1 MTDKKKRQSRKKA
14 LRKKQKEILLQKTS
28 VLKKERKKTQR
39 KQILDFLC
47 VVIVGTIILADHV
60 LYLIEFIFYIFKFI
74 TKG

>member
-1 MTDKKKRQSRKKA
+1 MTEKKKRQSRRKT

-28 VLKKERKKTQR
+28 VLEKERKKTRR

-47 VVIVGTIILADHV
+47 VVIVGTITLAGFV
-60 LYLIEFIFYIFKFI
+60 LHLIELIFYIFKFI